1 MDPMGTFP
9 SSGWFRWKNWT
20 TVFLHILE
28 GIDQLNTTKSKR
40 IQKKMRTEN
49 THININMLT
58 WTQSFKWARFKTF
71 YDIPNLRIFQHT
83 PGTYPRPSTTC
94 LWSNSLHLRVWGC
107 LGYAPGVCW
116 ASLRPK
122 KPDWFIWILSLSCLS
137 SPRHWKFVRAIAWKT
152 WVFFGEKNVTS
163 HYG

>member
-1 MDPMGTFP
+1 MIFQASVIMFHVNLPGCSTHCHTFP

-20 TVFLHILE
+20 TVVLHILE
-28 GIDQLNTTKSKR
+28 GIDQLKTTKANVSKN
-40 IQKKMRTEN
+40 MRTEN
-49 THININMLT
+49 TNININMPPEHRVSSEQGSKL
-58 WTQSFKWARFKTF
+58 F

-122 KPDWFIWILSLSCLS
+122 KPDWFPWDPFS
-137 SPRHWKFVRAIAWKT
+137 
-152 WVFFGEKNVTS
+152 
-163 HYG
+163 